1 MAPLPDRTPD
11 LITLDLLVTVS
22 EVGTLVRSAVVHHM
36 SRPSVSA
43 SARLARLEQRVGAP
57 LLVRTAQGTFLTPAG
72 ETVVAG
78 QVPEPRNHGPFG

>member
-36 SRPSVSA
+36 SRRSA